1 MPIRAKVESESR
13 AQILEIAKQQKTKGK
28 PKTVQDTQ
36 LPKGKRIYKIQIDRT
51 DKFLLIFIRKKEI
64 CGIDNRSIKK
74 PDRTIETSRRVQR
87 HSIGI

>member
-36 LPKGKRIYKIQIDRT
+36 LPKGYKIQIDRT